1 MLEEPQ
7 NARSA
12 PELVDLRNPLLLRQV
27 LSSCAARTAQL
38 ANLADFAN
46 DLGANRVTVS
56 TYVELL
62 ERVFLVHRLPAYS
75 RNLTARLA
83 RHSKVHL
90 VDSGLGAAL
99 CNLGDDALRRSPM
112 IGPLMETF
120 VVGELRKQLG
130 WSETLAEMFHF
141 RDRDGHEVDVVLEAL
156 DGRVVAF
163 EVKAGTSVSQQDTNG
178 LRFLAD
184 RLGSA
189 FVHGYV
195 LYTGSA
201 SLRLGDDRF
210 SAVPIAALWA

>member
-1 MLEEPQ
+1 M
-7 NARSA
+7 
-12 PELVDLRNPLLLRQV
+12 
-27 LSSCAARTAQL
+27 

-75 RNLTARLA
+75 QNLTARLA
-83 RHSKVHL
+83 RHSKTKVHL

-178 LRFLAD
+178 LRFLACLVQ
-184 RLGSA
+184 RVGLPG
-189 FVHGYV
+189 
-195 LYTGSA
+195 
-201 SLRLGDDRF
+201 
-210 SAVPIAALWA
+210 